1 MRDAD
6 TTRIALILPVHTPPA
21 GRAATQIVVF
31 LLRRTRRI
39 EMALLSRDEF
49 VPPVRDAP
57 ERFGLLFVAAHVGR
71 PYGESVT
78 RVTHYRLIRALVR
91 RAYAREGIIDP
102 EYGLEIL

>member
-6 TTRIALILPVHTPPA
+6 TIRIALILPVHVTPA
-21 GRAATQIVVF
+21 ARAATQVVVF

-39 EMALLSRDEF
+39 ELALLSRETF
-49 VPPVRDAP
+49 VPPVQEPP

-71 PYGESVT
+71 PYGESVA
-78 RVTHYRLIRALVR
+78 RVTQYRLIRALVR
-91 RAYAREGIIDP
+91 RAYAREGITDP